1 VTAPF
6 DLATVDRL
14 LTTTRA
20 VRKRLDLERPVP
32 LEVVKECL
40 ELALQAPTGSNA
52 QTWRWLVVTDP
63 ERRRQLGE
71 LYSNPPRRE
80 RPSAEPA
87 VAPSDQQRRVIESA
101 SYLLEHIAQVPV
113 LVVPCI
119 LDGGGAAG
127 WAPSIYPAVWSFL
140 LALRSRGL
148 GSVITT
154 VHLFR
159 AAEAADL
166 LEVPEGYVQ
175 TCLLPVAYYTGDD
188 FKPAHRRPLAEV
200 SFLDRWGQ
208 PLP

>member
-1 VTAPF
+1 
-6 DLATVDRL
+6 
-14 LTTTRA
+14 
-20 VRKRLDLERPVP
+20 
-32 LEVVKECL
+32 
-40 ELALQAPTGSNA
+40 
-52 QTWRWLVVTDP
+52 
-63 ERRRQLGE
+63 
-71 LYSNPPRRE
+71 
-80 RPSAEPA
+80 

-101 SYLLEHIAQVPV
+101 SYLLDHIAQVPV

-188 FKPAHRRPLAEV
+188 IKPAHRRPLAEV